1 MRKVIGWLRWRS
13 LPKKPSPA
21 MVVALLALFV
31 ALSGVAVATIP
42 DSNGTV
48 TICYNSKDGTPR
60 VVDTEAEPQCRKN
73 ETKLGLASVDSQGKV
88 ANSDRLDGLDSSQ
101 LLKNDSIHTYLV
113 GSKPVQQNSL
123 VRADCPDSDDKAL
136 SGGYAFAGSRPRP
149 DDAVWFEGVFPTNNA
164 YTVGFVRLDNNTSPD
179 TILFD
184 VHLFVTCADVDGDGE
199 DATD

>member
-1 MRKVIGWLRWRS
+1 
-13 LPKKPSPA
+13 

-60 VVDTEAEPQCRKN
+60 VVDTEVEQQCKKN

-101 LLKNDSIHTYLV
+101 LLKSDAIYSYLV
-113 GSKPVQQNSL
+113 GQTSVQNDHPVT
-123 VRADCPDSDDKAL
+123 ADCPDPDDKAL
-136 SGGYAFAGSRPRP
+136 SGGYLFSGNRPTL
-149 DDAVWFEGVFPTNNA
+149 DDVVWVDGVFPGSNH
-164 YTVGFVRLDNNTSPD
+164 YILGFSRLDNKTGGD
-179 TILFD
+179 VILFD
-184 VHLFVTCADVDGDGE
+184 VFLFVTCADVDGDGKG
-199 DATD
+199 ATS